1 MQAFNSL
8 IQAYVL
14 KTLACVAWRF
24 LSNLRALGKRESRVK
39 ERQNREESGRETTE
53 KVPRGFAARFR
64 GFAALCVRVRSP
76 SPGASISHI
85 SLSQPLRV
93 SFYF

>member
-1 MQAFNSL
+1 MTYTLHITLYTNTKLSKFTGMP
-8 IQAYVL
+8 L
-14 KTLACVAWRF
+14 KQRKLNVSNKIKVISPLAGSEAGQ
-24 LSNLRALGKRESRVK
+24 LAIYE
-39 ERQNREESGRETTE
+39 
-53 KVPRGFAARFR
+53 
-64 GFAALCVRVRSP
+64 VRSP